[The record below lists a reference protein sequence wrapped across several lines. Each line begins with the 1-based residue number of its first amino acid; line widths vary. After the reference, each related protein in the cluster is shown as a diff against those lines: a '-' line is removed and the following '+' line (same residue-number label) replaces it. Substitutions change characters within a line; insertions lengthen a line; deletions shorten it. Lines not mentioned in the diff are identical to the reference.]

1 MKKVPSHEGT
11 FCVFTRFSAMSE
23 AKKKFVG
30 NQKLFLVR
38 TTIETATVS
47 YAMIEKKGKDI
58 CGMILYGTIKRLT
71 QY

>member
-11 FCVFTRFSAMSE
+11 FYVFTRFSAMSE

-38 TTIETATVS
+38 TTIETGTVS
-47 YAMIEKKGKDI
+47 M
-58 CGMILYGTIKRLT
+58 L
-71 QY
+71 